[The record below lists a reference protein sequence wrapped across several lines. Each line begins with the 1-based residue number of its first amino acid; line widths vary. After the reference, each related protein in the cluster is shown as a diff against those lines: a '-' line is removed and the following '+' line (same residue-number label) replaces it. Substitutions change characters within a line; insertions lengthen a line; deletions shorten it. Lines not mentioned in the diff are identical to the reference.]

1 MRLAEADQRKLLP
14 LLDELARSV
23 EELLL
28 SGLTTASEG
37 TRSLLGVSFKE
48 ASRMRLLRLGS
59 TLRSAGEELGKHIQH
74 REGFSRK
81 RLCFFLNRAWL
92 LCQGIAR
99 ALRQNDEAAFDR
111 LLRTPIGLLV
121 EEMEVV
127 TLGVA
132 RKVVP
137 GAFCAFDFRLRTLR
151 PAGPLPAGSRV
162 SWSCVFP
169 AASGT
174 DIPPEGYL
182 RMDQKQGFKAQ
193 VFLDGKALTLTDAAL
208 TPDDLGGGRLTLAEK
223 STVSQGQAFTDWQR
237 FQSWDAAA
245 ALQRLRTAQ
254 PGPLDLDVEM
264 QEEVVLTGWQIGEP
278 SDADEGQ
285 RVYPV
290 AARGVPFHALV
301 NPGVEGQPLRLALDA
316 LRPKK
321 DLPPLFA
328 LMHPERCRLMLQPLA
343 VFGPAG
349 PESLTMSKEKV
360 NLAALLK
367 TIKF

>member
-14 LLDELARSV
+14 LLDELARGV

-28 SGLTTASEG
+28 SGLTTASEA
-37 TRSLLGVSFKE
+37 TRGLLGVSFKE

-59 TLRSAGEELGKHIQH
+59 TLRSASEELGKFTQH
-74 REGFSRK
+74 KEDFSRR

-92 LCQGIAR
+92 LCRGIAR
-99 ALRQNDEAAFDR
+99 ALRAKDEAAFDR
-111 LLRTPIGLLV
+111 LLRTPTGARV
-121 EEMEVV
+121 EKVEVV
-127 TLGVA
+127 TLGVS

-137 GAFCAFDFRLRTLR
+137 GAFCAFDFRLRSLS
-151 PAGPLPAGSRV
+151 PAGPLPAGSRL

-169 AASGT
+169 ASAA

-182 RMDQKQGFKAQ
+182 LMDQKQRFKAQ
-193 VFLDGKALTLTDAAL
+193 AFLEGKVLTLTTATL
-208 TPDDLGGGRLTLAEK
+208 TPDERGGGRLTLADD
-223 STVSQGQAFTDWQR
+223 STVAQGRAFTDWRR
-237 FQSWDAAA
+237 FLAWDPQA
-245 ALQRLRTAQ
+245 ALELLRGAEA
-254 PGPLDLDVEM
+254 GPLDLDVDM
-264 QEEVVLTGWQIGEP
+264 QEEVVLTGWDIGEP
-278 SDADEGQ
+278 ADEDEGQ
-285 RVYPV
+285 RVYPIT
-290 AARGVPFHALV
+290 AGGVTFHAV
-301 NPGVEGQPLRLALDA
+301 ASPGVEGGPLRLALEA
-316 LRPKK
+316 LRPKS

-328 LMHPERCRLMLQPLA
+328 LMHPERCRLVLQPLA